1 MRARQKTQAPAPT
14 PVVTEGGPEL
24 IDLTTAGGDLRSS
37 VLSCAAANDA
47 DGVRAA
53 LAGVT
58 PEERAAL
65 VRDREV
71 WTALLPV
78 IGAVELGALASG
90 KSDDEKK
97 QLDFEKDLGQ
107 AEDFSVVATLVGAY
121 LDSLGMAPGQFF
133 KGKVKLNLHVG
144 GASGFALGLE
154 LGVGGMRLDKGG
166 YELKADAS
174 FTVGGYFKAGLFRKF
189 ELKAEIGAQLTAFAK
204 ARGQSAAQCVE
215 LVGLGVKQRL
225 DAFLGERAGNAV
237 FGKGYEER
245 VVSQMKPKEKV
256 EGKADKTGKVGEEAP
271 AVEPKELA
279 ALDAAEVEKA
289 EGENKDVAK
298 SGKEKKSDDFDY
310 VEMGSSASLYAGIE
324 GKRKDKATGKYDKA
338 GGKITTGIEKSRKYY
353 KAKDEKTGKYEL
365 KEEKQGADWATTVEF
380 KFNDFKGKIKYK
392 KGLGKEK
399 KGKHGLDISFEG
411 PVAFSMLGGL
421 VDQSSLT
428 VFAGLTSAIVD
439 HVRAVVKGEES
450 DAVGTSHAT
459 LEQHAQLR
467 LVELIH
473 ENLAEENKKNAKFS
487 SFKDKSKAK
496 VGIDIGLKKG
506 KEPGWKRTGTL
517 SLVNVTGLELAL
529 AAGSGPEVSAETEFA
544 VGKQVT
550 LW

>member
-1 MRARQKTQAPAPT
+1 MRARQKTPAPVPT
-14 PVVTEGGPEL
+14 PVVTEGAPE
-24 IDLTTAGGDLRSS
+24 TTDGAMSGGDLRAT
-37 VLSCAAANDA
+37 VLASAAANDA
-47 DGVRAA
+47 DGVREA
-53 LAGVT
+53 LGGVT
-58 PEERAAL
+58 AEERAAL

-71 WTALLPV
+71 WSALLPV
-78 IGAVELGALASG
+78 IGAVELGQLASG
-90 KSDDEKK
+90 KAGEEAK

-144 GASGFALGLE
+144 GSSGFALGLE
-154 LGVGGMRLDKGG
+154 LGVGGTRLDKGG

-174 FTVGGYFKAGLFRKF
+174 FTVGGYFKAGLFKKF

-204 ARGQSAAQCVE
+204 ARGQSAAQCIE

-225 DAFLGERAGNAV
+225 DAFLGEKAGNAV

-245 VVSQMKPKEKV
+245 VVSQMKAKEAGDASGGKHGKGV
-256 EGKADKTGKVGEEAP
+256 EQAP
-271 AVEPKELA
+271 AVEPKDLA
-279 ALDAAEVEKA
+279 TLDAAEVGKA
-289 EGENKDVAK
+289 SDENKDLAK
-298 SGKEKKSDDFDY
+298 SGKPKTEDDFDY

-324 GKRKDKATGKYDKA
+324 GKRKDKTTGKYDKA
-338 GGKITTGIEKSRKYY
+338 GAKITTGVEKSRKYY
-353 KAKDEKTGKYEL
+353 AVKDEASGKHKL

-411 PVAFSMLGGL
+411 PVAFSMLGGR
-421 VDQSSLT
+421 VDQGSLT

-450 DAVGTSHAT
+450 DAVGTSIAT

-467 LVELIH
+467 LVELLH
-473 ENLAEENKKNAKFS
+473 ENLAEDNKKNPKFS

-496 VGIDIGLKKG
+496 VGVDIGLKKG
-506 KEPGWKRTGTL
+506 KEPTWKSTGSL

-529 AAGSGPEVSAETEFA
+529 AAASGPEVSAETEFA
-544 VGKQVT
+544 VGKRVT

>member
-174 FTVGGYFKAGLFRKF
+174 FTVGGYFKAGLLRKF

-256 EGKADKTGKVGEEAP
+256 EEKADKTGKVGEEAP

-338 GGKITTGIEKSRKYY
+338 GGKIATGIEKSRKYY

-380 KFNDFKGKIKYK
+380 KFNDFKGKIK
-392 KGLGKEK
+392 
-399 KGKHGLDISFEG
+399 
-411 PVAFSMLGGL
+411 
-421 VDQSSLT
+421 
-428 VFAGLTSAIVD
+428 
-439 HVRAVVKGEES
+439 
-450 DAVGTSHAT
+450 
-459 LEQHAQLR
+459 
-467 LVELIH
+467 
-473 ENLAEENKKNAKFS
+473 
-487 SFKDKSKAK
+487 
-496 VGIDIGLKKG
+496 
-506 KEPGWKRTGTL
+506 
-517 SLVNVTGLELAL
+517 
-529 AAGSGPEVSAETEFA
+529 
-544 VGKQVT
+544 
-550 LW
+550 